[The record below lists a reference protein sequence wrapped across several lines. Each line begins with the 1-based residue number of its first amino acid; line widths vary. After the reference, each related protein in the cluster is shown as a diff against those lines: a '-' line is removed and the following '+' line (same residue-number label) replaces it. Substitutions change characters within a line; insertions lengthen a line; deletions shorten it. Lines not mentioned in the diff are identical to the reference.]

1 MNSTVGNPEIGQWY
15 ERVDSGELFQVTGI
29 DASTGTIEIQGADG
43 NIDEIEAD
51 AWAALA
57 LQFGEAPEDWEAMD
71 EMEAPSGDVTPELI
85 QPNLG

>member
-1 MNSTVGNPEIGQWY
+1 MNSTVGSPEIGQWY
-15 ERVDSGELFQVTGI
+15 ERVESGELFQVTGI

-43 NIDEIEAD
+43 NIDEIDAD

-57 LQFGEAPEDWEAMD
+57 LQFGEPPEDWEAMD